1 FREAAT
7 LIMLLAVGIITG
19 RSFAGR
25 FAWFL
30 YSFAV
35 WDIFYYLFLKLLIG
49 WPESFL
55 TWDVLFLI
63 PVTWTGPVI
72 SPLIVCI
79 FMISLSGLIIHFSA
93 KGLNTRIKRSEWIML
108 LSGAIILIIAFV
120 WDYSGFILEHYSISE
135 LWNLPDNKPLF
146 DLATRYIPRK
156 FNWWIFSL
164 GSLVIISAIL
174 LYYRRMKAKTSNT
187 LSQSTTKVS

>member
-1 FREAAT
+1 MKIRRLYLWITFFSIAMAFLESSVVVYIRELLYPEGFDFPLAEMDSSLAITEIFREAAT
-7 LIMLLAVGIITG
+7 LIMLLAVGIIAG
-19 RSFAGR
+19 RSFTGR

-35 WDIFYYLFLKLLIG
+35 WDVFYYLFLKLLIG

-79 FMISLSGLIIHFSA
+79 FMISLSGLIIRFSA
-93 KGLNTRIKRSEWIML
+93 KGLNIRINKSEWIL
-108 LSGAIILIIAFV
+108 LITGAIIIIIAFA

-135 LWNLPDNKPLF
+135 LWNLPDN
-146 DLATRYIPRK
+146 
-156 FNWWIFSL
+156 
-164 GSLVIISAIL
+164 
-174 LYYRRMKAKTSNT
+174 
-187 LSQSTTKVS
+187 